1 MDFSTFTYR
10 LAMIS
15 FPIGNT
21 SPKAHVSIFYPTVM
35 CLSIL
40 MVRALVIVEVNRF
53 MNKVEFKKFEELGDV
68 LYQSN

>member
-1 MDFSTFTYR
+1 
-10 LAMIS
+10 
-15 FPIGNT
+15 
-21 SPKAHVSIFYPTVM
+21 
-35 CLSIL
+35 